1 MLAVESHTRM
11 LKSDSVE
18 LNVTLRGFPLLFP
31 PHFARIIL
39 EEDKDRTLKNFSPGN
54 ELYVDFFSFLQQTS
68 KNMLSSIL
76 LNRTQKYIP

>member
-18 LNVTLRGFPLLFP
+18 LNVTLRGFLP
-31 PHFARIIL
+31 
-39 EEDKDRTLKNFSPGN
+39 LKNFSPGNGPGN
-54 ELYVDFFSFLQQTS
+54 ELYVDFFLFFLQQTS

-76 LNRTQKYIP
+76 